1 MNRNISLMTL
11 LAILTVNS
19 CKPITNQQQLLQTT
33 HAILTGAEQTEKYLP
48 LLKGKRIGV
57 LSNPT
62 SVIHQTHIVDSL

>member
-1 MNRNISLMTL
+1 MAL
-11 LAILTVNS
+11 LVILTVNS
-19 CKPITNQQQLLQTT
+19 CKPIANQQQLLQII

-62 SVIHQTHIVDSL
+62 SDIHQTHIVDSL